1 MAHILENTIFPIKVG
16 NIIMESESRTIQF
29 ENVHNFRDI
38 GGFLTEDGKLMKR
51 GLYFRSDSLH
61 SFSKNDISK
70 IQGFQ
75 IKSIIDLR
83 TPNERSK
90 KLCVELERLAIQVI
104 NIPIYP
110 LPDKRDPNMI
120 QQMFD
125 LLNGKYKRLNIETFM
140 FDIYRRMAMEHGQEI
155 NRIFT
160 FLSEKHNLP
169 AIIHCTAGKDR
180 TGWLSYLLQ
189 SVARVPVKEI
199 YEDYLFSNNYT
210 FDNEVIKKH
219 QKMFA
224 WLQFCNFDP
233 NKFKPLQEARL
244 EYLKA
249 AEDSIFGKYE
259 TIEKYLV
266 GYCMIP
272 DRIMENIKNILL
284 ECAP

>member
-1 MAHILENTIFPIKVG
+1 
-16 NIIMESESRTIQF
+16 MESESRTVQF

-61 SFSKNDISK
+61 SFSINDINK

-83 TPNERSK
+83 TPNERAK
-90 KLCVELERLAIQVI
+90 KLCVELDRMAVRVI

-110 LPDKRDPNMI
+110 LPDKRDPDLI
-120 QQMFD
+120 ERLFD
-125 LLNGKYKRLNIETFM
+125 LLKGEYKGLNSETFM
-140 FDIYRRMAMEHGQEI
+140 LDNYRRMAMEHDQEI
-155 NRIFT
+155 NRILT

-189 SVARVPVKEI
+189 SIARVPKKDI
-199 YEDYLFSNNYT
+199 YEDYLFTNQYT
-210 FDNEVIKKH
+210 LDDEVIKRH

-224 WLQFCNFDP
+224 RLKFGNFDL
-233 NKFKPLQEARL
+233 NQFKPMQEARL
-244 EYLKA
+244 EYLKS
-249 AEDSIFGKYE
+249 AEDAIFGKYE
-259 TIEKYLV
+259 TIEKYLAEF
-266 GYCMIP
+266 CMIP
-272 DRIMENIKNILL
+272 DQIIENIRNILI
-284 ECAP
+284 EYAP